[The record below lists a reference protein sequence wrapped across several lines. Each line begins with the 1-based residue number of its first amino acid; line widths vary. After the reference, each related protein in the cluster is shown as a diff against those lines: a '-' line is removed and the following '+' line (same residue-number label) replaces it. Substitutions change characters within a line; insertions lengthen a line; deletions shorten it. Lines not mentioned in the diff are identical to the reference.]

1 MKLRSGANRI
11 CILLV
16 IAVMITGL
24 AFPAVCDSA
33 FEKLLDL
40 DLGNNE
46 IHTLTDRGAHEF
58 LAEKTSGFQ
67 SLTAFVRRKSVT
79 GPAPAELLAAIIEAS
94 DDAPA
99 VKTLHSVFF
108 ALALLGAS
116 VHSCFHIR
124 FIHLKDGNK

>member
-1 MKLRSGANRI
+1 M
-11 CILLV
+11 
-16 IAVMITGL
+16 IAGL

-40 DLGNNE
+40 DFGNNE

-58 LAEKTSGFQ
+58 LAEKTADFQ
-67 SLTAFVRRKSVT
+67 NLIAFARRKDRT
-79 GPAPAELLAAIIEAS
+79 GPAPSDLFTAVIESS

-99 VKTLHSVFF
+99 VKTLYSVFF
-108 ALALLGAS
+108 ALALLGVSA
-116 VHSCFHIR
+116 HSCFQIR